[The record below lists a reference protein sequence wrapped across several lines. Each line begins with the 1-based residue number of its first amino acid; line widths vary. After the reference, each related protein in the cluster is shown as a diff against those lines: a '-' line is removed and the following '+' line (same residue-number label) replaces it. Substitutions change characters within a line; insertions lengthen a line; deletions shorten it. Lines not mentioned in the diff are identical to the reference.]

1 MYPCVAWG
9 GGRGRG
15 FRRGRSGAIIGSVSG
30 PVTVAEEH
38 GGVMHQRKWEDLLD
52 KIEKMFGFTEHTTE
66 EYPER
71 RVTVET
77 AVFDGASGRIKL
89 ERTRKPVVLDTR
101 MSYSR
106 RTGSD
111 VVTEYVLSDDEYV
124 DTVRFFRWDRLAR
137 EWEQIDLADIGR

>member
-1 MYPCVAWG
+1 
-9 GGRGRG
+9 
-15 FRRGRSGAIIGSVSG
+15 
-30 PVTVAEEH
+30 
-38 GGVMHQRKWEDLLD
+38 MHQRKWEDLLD
-52 KIEKMFGFTEHTTE
+52 KIEKMFGFTQHTTE

-71 RVTVET
+71 RTTVET

-101 MSYSR
+101 VSYSR

-137 EWEQIDLADIGR
+137 EWTQIDLADIGR